1 MQNQNRGFKKYS
13 ENNIDNYLFLDYES
27 NLMGYVKNN
36 KLMRIMNIT
45 SDEIGNIYRA
55 RVKNIDRD
63 LNAAFVDLG
72 DNGIGFLQLDKD
84 SSVNESDILI
94 LQVIKMPDNKGLK
107 LTLEVAIPD
116 KYFVIFPFD
125 KFVKFSKKLDSEFRK
140 RNEEKLL
147 NISEKEGVGILLRT
161 ETKVLTEE
169 EFILKLNSAIS
180 TAQKIKN
187 EENKLPVPK
196 LLYEKDG
203 VGEFL
208 LNFKEVKNLI
218 TNRNYENDK
227 FNVIYDDS
235 FSIKYKPEIIN
246 RYKTF
251 FEKNVVLENGSR
263 IIIEKTEAMT
273 VIDVDTHKY
282 TSNNHKNFE
291 KTLFDVNKE
300 ASEEIFNQIINRN
313 ISGIIMID
321 LLKMR
326 SKRNTNKILAWYK
339 DIFSSD
345 KNIKYMGFTNLG
357 LLEISR
363 KNSGQELI
371 NMW

>member
-125 KFVKFSKKLDSEFRK
+125 KFVKFSKKLDSGFRK

-147 NISEKEGVGILLRT
+147 NISEEEGVGILLRT
-161 ETKVLTEE
+161 ETKDLTEE
-169 EFILKLNSAIS
+169 EFILKLNSAVS
-180 TAQKIKN
+180 RAEKIKN

-196 LLYEKDG
+196 LLYEK
-203 VGEFL
+203 
-208 LNFKEVKNLI
+208 
-218 TNRNYENDK
+218 
-227 FNVIYDDS
+227 
-235 FSIKYKPEIIN
+235 
-246 RYKTF
+246 
-251 FEKNVVLENGSR
+251 
-263 IIIEKTEAMT
+263 
-273 VIDVDTHKY
+273 
-282 TSNNHKNFE
+282 
-291 KTLFDVNKE
+291 
-300 ASEEIFNQIINRN
+300 
-313 ISGIIMID
+313 
-321 LLKMR
+321 
-326 SKRNTNKILAWYK
+326 
-339 DIFSSD
+339 
-345 KNIKYMGFTNLG
+345 
-357 LLEISR
+357 
-363 KNSGQELI
+363 
-371 NMW
+371 